1 MVLTD
6 VSMWI
11 TAVLVYDNGGN
22 YGTTYLAQDFKKFLV
37 CNNLNENTADSLFSE
52 VKKYKIE
59 NPKKITISHLK
70 AACVVK
76 IKLFLWT
83 DFIKIDNTNYVVHN
97 PIKKFR

>member
-22 YGTTYLAQDFKKFLV
+22 YGTTYLDQDFKKFLV
-37 CNNLNENTADSLFSE
+37 CSNLNENTADSLFSE

-59 NPKKITISHLK
+59 DPKKITISHLK
-70 AACVVK
+70 VACVVK
-76 IKLFLWT
+76 MKLFLWT

>member
-1 MVLTD
+1 MVLTG

-11 TAVLVYDNGGN
+11 TAVLVY
-22 YGTTYLAQDFKKFLV
+22 DFKKFLV

-70 AACVVK
+70 VACVVK